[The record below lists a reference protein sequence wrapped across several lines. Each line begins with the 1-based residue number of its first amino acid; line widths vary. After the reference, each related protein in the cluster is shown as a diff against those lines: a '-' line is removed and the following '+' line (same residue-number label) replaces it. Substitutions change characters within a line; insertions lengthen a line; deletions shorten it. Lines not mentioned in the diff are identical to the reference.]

1 MYIQLE
7 QTDYDTIGEMISNCQ
22 DVIDGYITYNDLID
36 VYFSKEMKKHQEIDY
51 YNGTG
56 AWVVDDVIFSL
67 NKIDSGDLEVH
78 YNEKHLIETI
88 KDWLWEY

>member
-1 MYIQLE
+1 
-7 QTDYDTIGEMISNCQ
+7 
-22 DVIDGYITYNDLID
+22 
-36 VYFSKEMKKHQEIDY
+36 MKKHQEIDY